1 MPLDD
6 LLIGT
11 TEAREDK
18 RVSIKDILTS
28 LFSKTWIEQQTILS
42 NDNINAIIKINALN
56 TYTKTYYNLEFEI
69 LKNLISDK
77 RLNII
82 SLNGTGRKDIIEI
95 IRAMQDQTMEIPEK
109 KGFL

>member
-1 MPLDD
+1 MPIDD

-28 LFSKTWIEQQTILS
+28 LFEKKWIEQQTILS
-42 NDNINAIIKINALN
+42 NDNINAIIKIQALN
-56 TYTKTYYNLEFEI
+56 RYTKIHYNMEFDL
-69 LKNLISDK
+69 LKGLVDDK
-77 RLNII
+77 RINII
-82 SLNGTGRKDIIEI
+82 SHNGTGRKDIIEI
-95 IRAMQDQTMEIPEK
+95 IRAMQEQTIEIPEK